1 VSERR
6 IYEQLVQE
14 LRALQLESGTVFR
27 IEQDPGGLIAGVL
40 SNRRSS
46 TTAPIVIEVERDDL
60 VSLTIGEAA
69 HLELYGKPAD
79 LKAEVIDWVRAV
91 LRGSFTETILW
102 RDDKVARSELR
113 IVVAGSEQ
121 KVRYYSGITS
131 LLPLGRLRKEARRYE
146 AYS

>member
-1 VSERR
+1 MSERR

-40 SNRRSS
+40 SIRRSS

-69 HLELYGKPAD
+69 HLELCGKPAD
-79 LKAEVIDWVRAV
+79 LKADVIDWVRAV

-131 LLPLGRLRKEARRYE
+131 LLQLGRLRKEARRYE